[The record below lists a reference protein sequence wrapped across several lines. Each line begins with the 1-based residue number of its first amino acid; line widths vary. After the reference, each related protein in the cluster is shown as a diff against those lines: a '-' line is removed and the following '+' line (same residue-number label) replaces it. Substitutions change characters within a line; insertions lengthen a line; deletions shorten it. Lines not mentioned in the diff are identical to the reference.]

1 MAFARDRQWLQV
13 FTYMWRTILTHN
25 DWTLGLHP
33 PFGKH
38 GGYRRRLLQMIGQW
52 ENRCNQV
59 LQARFDPLV
68 GDDEVIRVR
77 ILTETPA
84 DSSEDLASGF
94 DSDCSY
100 DSSA

>member
-1 MAFARDRQWLQV
+1 M
-13 FTYMWRTILTHN
+13 
-25 DWTLGLHP
+25 GLMITSTFYTP
-33 PFGKH
+33 VNNSRK
-38 GGYRRRLLQMIGQW
+38 MIGQW
-52 ENRCNQV
+52 EDRCNQV
-59 LQARFDPLV
+59 LLARFDPLV